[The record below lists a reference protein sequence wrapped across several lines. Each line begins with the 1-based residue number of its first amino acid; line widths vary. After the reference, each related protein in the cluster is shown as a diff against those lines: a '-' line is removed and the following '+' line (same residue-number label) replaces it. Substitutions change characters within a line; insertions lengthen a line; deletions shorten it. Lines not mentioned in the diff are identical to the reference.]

1 MSKNDFPVLCGPTM
15 AAIDIGDGNV
25 WIKEAALE
33 LRTNFPKELMEIKG
47 RKGSE
52 ESSLIPPLHYCFE

>member
-1 MSKNDFPVLCGPTM
+1 M